1 MMSTDEKVQPIWD
14 MDGGIK
20 DFELDPCELAVSEI
34 PGIRESWR
42 EQRDQLKGTQQLPEF
57 IERLGREWAIETG
70 VIENLYEID
79 HGVTQTLIE
88 HGFQAELLQHGS
100 TNKPRGYVLQLLGDQ
115 KEVLDGVFDFVK
127 SDRELTT
134 SYIKELHAALLRNQ
148 KTTEGIDTIGQHVD
162 IPILKGVWKEQENDP
177 IRDGIKYTY
186 CPPEHVGSEM
196 DRLIE
201 LHSRHIEEGISGEV
215 QAAWLHH
222 RFTQIHPFQD
232 GNGRVARA
240 IASLVLIKD
249 GLFPLVITRDDRKR
263 YIEALEAADRGDLS
277 PLVKIFVRSQSSQFK
292 KASEVVED
300 TYSETRSTESALK
313 ILQQAAEIYQSRV
326 RRKIL
331 QHAKAI
337 QEDIKSRFDQ
347 LCPDIENALG
357 KVYQSSVSIEESKK
371 GTEHFFSSQIVSTAN
386 RLDYYA
392 NRATYQSWISLQ
404 MYWSHR
410 ARLVFSI
417 HGIGKRP
424 SHEALICSPFHD
436 IIDYGEE
443 NQTSSSLI
451 PIADDGFVF
460 FKSEKQEKLNARF
473 GEWCEEVLSVFLMEL
488 AQNL

>member
-1 MMSTDEKVQPIWD
+1 MISSEKVQPIWD
-14 MDGGIK
+14 MDEGIK
-20 DFELDPCELAVSEI
+20 DFELDPCELAASEI
-34 PGIRESWR
+34 LGIRESWR
-42 EQRDQLKGTQQLPEF
+42 EQQDQLRGTQQLPEF

-79 HGVTQTLIE
+79 RGVTQTLIE

-100 TNKPRGYVLQLLGDQ
+100 TNKPRGYVLQLLGGQ
-115 KEVLDGVFDFVK
+115 EEVLDGVFDFVK

-134 SYIKELHAALLRNQ
+134 SYIKELHGALLRNQ
-148 KTTEGIDTIGQHVD
+148 KTTEGIDSVGQYVD
-162 IPILKGVWKEQENDP
+162 IPILKGVWKEQENYP
-177 IRDGIKYTY
+177 IRGGIKYTY

-201 LHSRHIEEGISGEV
+201 LHSSHVEENISSEV

-232 GNGRVARA
+232 DNGRVARA

-277 PLVKIFVRSQSSQFK
+277 PLVKMFVRSQSSQFK
-292 KASEVVED
+292 KASEVGEE
-300 TYSETRSTESALK
+300 TYAEARSTESALR
-313 ILQQAAEIYQSRV
+313 ILQQAAEIHQSRA

-337 QEDIKSRFDQ
+337 QEDIKFRLDQ

-357 KVYQSSVSIEESKK
+357 KVYTSQKVSIEESNEE
-371 GTEHFFSSQIVSTAN
+371 TEHYFGSQIINTVN
-386 RLDYYA
+386 RLEYFA
-392 NRATYQSWISLQ
+392 NRATFHSWISLQ
-404 MYWSHR
+404 MYWSRR

-417 HGIGKRP
+417 HGIGKRS
-424 SHEALICSPFHD
+424 SHEALVCSPFLD
-436 IIDYGEE
+436 VTDYEK
-443 NQTSSSLI
+443 NHQTSSSLI
-451 PIADDGFVF
+451 PIAEDGFIF
-460 FKSEKQEKLNARF
+460 FKSENQEKLNDRF
-473 GEWCEEVLSVFLMEL
+473 GEWCEEVLSVFLVEL